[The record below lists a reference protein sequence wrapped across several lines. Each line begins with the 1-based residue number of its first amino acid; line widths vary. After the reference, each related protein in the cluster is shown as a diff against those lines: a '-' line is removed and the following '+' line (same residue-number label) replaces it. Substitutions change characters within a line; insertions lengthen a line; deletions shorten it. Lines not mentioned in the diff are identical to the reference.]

1 MSLTDKYHHWCSSR
15 GIDTRPHQLDGIT
28 WLYNRETGADDS
40 DVDIRGGILADDM
53 GLGKTIQMLGITLL
67 NPKKHTLI
75 VCPVA
80 LMEQWAAQT
89 RRFLGHDAFLFHGVS
104 SFTREGLAKLASSPI
119 VITSYSTMVAR
130 ASFITGIHWN
140 RVIFDEAHYLRN
152 SKTACFLTAFS
163 LTVDHCWL
171 VTGTPLQNR
180 LADLRSLC
188 TILGLDVEDTKAE
201 EFRELLPHIMLR
213 RTKDT
218 AGIVLPSLSYNNIT
232 VPWSNPIEARV
243 ARDIHSLISFSLVDT
258 DNVDAV
264 INLLASSSLS
274 AILRMRQICTFPN
287 LLGPSVLRHLRDI
300 DDVSIRQ
307 NYASLLN
314 AHSKMTAV
322 INTIRD
328 NIGDDH
334 RALIFCNFRGEMD
347 FLQSRIEELGL
358 SVGRIDG
365 TTKPEQRVRLL
376 DAHEDS
382 PRVLILQIQTACEGL
397 NLQHFDQVL
406 FVCPPWNPAVEDQA
420 VGRAYRIGQKR
431 PVTVWRFM
439 MEGFT
444 PDDPDDETIS
454 IDTYCDFVQSKKREL
469 IASLITV

>member
-1 MSLTDKYHHWCSSR
+1 
-15 GIDTRPHQLDGIT
+15 
-28 WLYNRETGADDS
+28 
-40 DVDIRGGILADDM
+40 
-53 GLGKTIQMLGITLL
+53 
-67 NPKKHTLI
+67 
-75 VCPVA
+75 
-80 LMEQWAAQT
+80 
-89 RRFLGHDAFLFHGVS
+89 
-104 SFTREGLAKLASSPI
+104 
-119 VITSYSTMVAR
+119 
-130 ASFITGIHWN
+130 
-140 RVIFDEAHYLRN
+140 
-152 SKTACFLTAFS
+152 
-163 LTVDHCWL
+163 
-171 VTGTPLQNR
+171 
-180 LADLRSLC
+180 
-188 TILGLDVEDTKAE
+188 
-201 EFRELLPHIMLR
+201 
-213 RTKDT
+213 
-218 AGIVLPSLSYNNIT
+218 
-232 VPWSNPIEARV
+232 
-243 ARDIHSLISFSLVDT
+243 
-258 DNVDAV
+258 
-264 INLLASSSLS
+264 
-274 AILRMRQICTFPN
+274 
-287 LLGPSVLRHLRDI
+287 
-300 DDVSIRQ
+300 
-307 NYASLLN
+307 
-314 AHSKMTAV
+314 MTAV

-376 DAHEDS
+376 AAHEDS

-469 IASLITV
+469 IASLITS